1 MSSFYGNLGMSSFYG
16 NLGDTGNLEE
26 QNTFKAID
34 SFSVGRRN
42 WSEWKY
48 TVTVKDMD
56 VFGQSAP
63 AFHMYYVK
71 SNDEKVPISVYASF
85 KEVTSSGEAV
95 YSLRFKAPNATG
107 QFPVQLYTFI
117 NGKESSE
124 YISTIMTVK

>member
-1 MSSFYGNLGMSSFYG
+1 MSNPLDDDTVVSRYIDTENLQ
-16 NLGDTGNLEE
+16 E

-34 SFSVGRRN
+34 LFSVKKTY

-48 TVTVKDMD
+48 TVTVKDKD

-71 SNDEKVPISVYASF
+71 SNQKKVPISVYARF
-85 KEVTSSGEAV
+85 KEVTSSGAV
-95 YSLRFKAPNATG
+95 YSLKFKAPNATG

-124 YISTIMTVK
+124 YISTIMT